1 MQVDTRKTVR
11 ELAVELPQATR
22 VFEKLGIDY
31 CCGGKRPL
39 SEACEA
45 TGVATETVLAALED
59 AARDNDVRAGAGRN
73 WAGASMTELIGH
85 IQQQHHAYV
94 RKESPRLQQLF
105 AKVVSKHGENHVEL
119 APTREVFE
127 SLIAELSVHMMKEE
141 NILFPYIIR
150 MEEAA
155 QQGTPCPPA
164 MFGTVQNPVR
174 MMMNEHDNA
183 GELLKHIRQATNG
196 LRAPDDA
203 CTSFR
208 ALYQGILEFEAD
220 LHQHIHLE
228 NNLLFPRALEVEDAL
243 KSQR

>member
-1 MQVDTRKTVR
+1 MPVDKQKTVR
-11 ELAVELPQATR
+11 ELAVEMPEATA

-45 TGVATETVLAALED
+45 SGIAVETVLTALEN
-59 AARDNDVRAGAGRN
+59 ATQSRETRIASGRN
-73 WAGASMTELIGH
+73 WTEASMAELIRH

-105 AKVVSKHGENHVEL
+105 AEVVSRHGAHHIAL
-119 APTREVFE
+119 APTQEMFA
-127 SLIAELSVHMMKEE
+127 SLAGELSVHMMKEE

-155 QQGTPCPPA
+155 LQGDPRPQA
-164 MFGTVQNPVR
+164 MFGTVQHPIR
-174 MMMNEHDNA
+174 MMVSEHDNA
-183 GELLKHIRQATNG
+183 GELLKHIRNATNG
-196 LRAPDDA
+196 LRAPEDA

-228 NNLLFPRALEVEDAL
+228 NNLLFPRALQMEETL
-243 KSQR
+243 GTRR